1 MPKRDLDRMRE
12 LLMIA
17 EEFETAFP
25 EDDEAGLV
33 DMDSAMDPKQD
44 ILDPRDEYQLWL
56 MERTGWIEVPGN
68 WVRLFRITPL
78 GHDYLDAV
86 RDEGIW
92 AQTKKAVADTGG
104 NATIE
109 IVKALATGFLK
120 KKISQQTGIEI

>member
-17 EEFETAFP
+17 EEFEAAFP

-33 DMDSAMDPKQD
+33 DMDSAMDARQD

-56 MERTGWIEVPGN
+56 MERTGWIDVPN
-68 WVRLFRITPL
+68 DWIRLFRITPL

-109 IVKALATGFLK
+109 IVKALATGYLK
-120 KKISQQTGIEI
+120 KKISQHTGIQI